1 MLPRFIVILITLLL
15 FTTNLYA
22 FSFSEEE
29 AMSASKEF
37 ARRDHVADLLDVP
50 CKSSL
55 KGKKI
60 GVVVG
65 EMHNGRVVTKNIEY
79 SALFDLINQRLK
91 AIGLKTYTHDE
102 IKKQVAQAEIEAY
115 MNNDPD
121 AAIAAS
127 RKLGA
132 SFMLKGVISSTSA
145 FNPVVGI
152 KEVSVMMT
160 FTLTSSS
167 GKTISIVDVSMQ
179 SWSGADVF
187 ATAHRLVKEEADIV
201 VAKLYNDFCRNA
213 QSK

>member
-1 MLPRFIVILITLLL
+1 MLIRLLIFLLIVLS
-15 FTTNLYA
+15 YSDVHA

-29 AMSASKEF
+29 ANSAASEF
-37 ARRDHVADLLDVP
+37 AKRDRVANLLDVP
-50 CKSSL
+50 CKASL

-65 EMHNGRVVTKNIEY
+65 EMHNGRVVTRNVEY
-79 SALFDLINQRLK
+79 SALFEIINQRLK
-91 AIGLKTYTHDE
+91 GLGLKTYTLEE

-121 AAIAAS
+121 AAIAAA
-127 RKLGA
+127 RKLRA

-145 FNPVVGI
+145 TNPVLGI

-167 GKTISIVDVSMQ
+167 GKPISTVDVSMQ

-187 ATAHRLVKEEADIV
+187 ATAHKMVKEEAEMV
-201 VAKLYNDFCRNA
+201 VAKLYNDFCRNV